1 MKRVNKSLLFFA
13 MLCFFFTG
21 TLHAQLVENSQPAAT
36 NISKTSCPCILE
48 DLSVVFKVKA
58 PEAQKVQ
65 IDLGKLYDMTKD
77 DQGVWSV
84 TTNPQV
90 PGFHYYSLVIDGVKV
105 VDPASDTFYGM
116 GRDASGIEIPE
127 AGVNFH
133 LLKNVPHGAIS
144 QKWYFSGKTNSWRR
158 IFVYTPPGYD
168 QSLKNKYPVLYLQHG
183 AGEDETGWV
192 VQGKLDIIMDN
203 LIAEEKA
210 VPMIVVTTN
219 MYTITDIG
227 KGYNTPSTN
236 HFMDLF
242 KDELVDVIIPF
253 MEKNYRVYTDRE
265 QRAIAGLSMGG
276 GTSFRIG
283 MLNPDKFTWVG
294 VFSSSAF
301 RGANGNIFDAE
312 GQIPGILTNPEK
324 FNKQLSLLYISSG
337 EQDHSFEYTKKTIET
352 FKEHGLNLEYNFFPG
367 AHEWHVW
374 RKALHDF
381 VPRIFKQD
389 KK

>member
-1 MKRVNKSLLFFA
+1 MKRINKSLPFFA

-77 DQGVWSV
+77 DQGVWCV

-105 VDPASDTFYGM
+105 ADPASDTFYGM

-127 AGVNFH
+127 KGVDFH
-133 LLKNVPHGAIS
+133 LLKDVPHGAIS
-144 QKWYFSGKTNSWRR
+144 QKWYFSEKTNSWRR

-203 LIAEEKA
+203 LIAEGKA

-283 MLNPDKFTWVG
+283 MLNPDKFAWVG

-301 RGANGNIFDAE
+301 RGTNGNIFDAE
-312 GQIPGILTNPEK
+312 GQIPGILTAPEK

-352 FKEHGLNLEYNFFPG
+352 FKEHGLNLEYNFFQG

>member
-1 MKRVNKSLLFFA
+1 
-13 MLCFFFTG
+13 
-21 TLHAQLVENSQPAAT
+21 
-36 NISKTSCPCILE
+36 
-48 DLSVVFKVKA
+48 
-58 PEAQKVQ
+58 
-65 IDLGKLYDMTKD
+65 
-77 DQGVWSV
+77 
-84 TTNPQV
+84 
-90 PGFHYYSLVIDGVKV
+90 
-105 VDPASDTFYGM
+105 
-116 GRDASGIEIPE
+116 
-127 AGVNFH
+127 
-133 LLKNVPHGAIS
+133 
-144 QKWYFSGKTNSWRR
+144 
-158 IFVYTPPGYD
+158 
-168 QSLKNKYPVLYLQHG
+168 
-183 AGEDETGWV
+183 
-192 VQGKLDIIMDN
+192 
-203 LIAEEKA
+203 
-210 VPMIVVTTN
+210 

-283 MLNPDKFTWVG
+283 MLNPDKFAWVG

-301 RGANGNIFDAE
+301 RGTNGNIFDAE
-312 GQIPGILTNPEK
+312 EQIPGILTNPEK

-352 FKEHGLNLEYNFFPG
+352 FKGHGLNLEYNFFPG